1 VYRGE
6 CMKKVRIIKTYN
18 LSHSVVEELNKTV
31 RPRYR
36 SKWVEEAIEDKLSR
50 KANFELHDFKTTE
63 LLSHI
68 RNTRF
73 TKLTQLEK
81 TLIDDMRD
89 RLAEMGE

>member
-1 VYRGE
+1 MRV
-6 CMKKVRIIKTYN
+6 IKTYN
-18 LSHSVVEELNKTV
+18 INSKVVEDLNDNV
-31 RPRYR
+31 RRRYR